1 MAAGADP
8 MPRACRRHDALSAR
22 LNDPDHFPP
31 PSEFARISKELS
43 DLQASAES
51 IREAVRAAEELEEAD
66 AVLRQAE
73 AGDSEAAEL
82 ESLAREER
90 SVLVARIA
98 AMEDEVMAHL
108 VPRDEMDSRGVIME
122 FRAGAGGEE
131 AGLFAAEVMAMYE
144 RFVQLQGWAA
154 EALTASLSEGGGLRE
169 GSMAVRGAGAFGWLK
184 WESGVHRV
192 QRVPATES
200 SGRIHTSTMTVAVL
214 PEAEEVDVEFGPG
227 DLHVETF
234 RASGAGGQVR
244 HCAPARAGP
253 VQQGGG
259 GVGGVGELLCRA
271 SRLRHRLPPPA
282 TAREHHGQRCARD
295 ARAHRHGGS
304 HPGRAVAAP
313 EQRKS
318 RSFAALAPV

>member
-1 MAAGADP
+1 MIRWPSDP
-8 MPRACRRHDALSAR
+8 LRRVCRRHDALTAR

-31 PSEFARISKELS
+31 PSEFARINKELS
-43 DLQASAES
+43 DLQASVET
-51 IREAVRAAEELEEAD
+51 IRAVVRAAVVLEEAD
-66 AVLRQAE
+66 EVLRQAD
-73 AGDSEAAEL
+73 AGDEEAAEL
-82 ESLAREER
+82 EAIAREER
-90 SVLVARIA
+90 SAVVAQIE
-98 AMEDEVMAHL
+98 AMEGEVMAYL

-154 EALTASLSEGGGLRE
+154 ETLTLALSENGGLRE

-214 PEAEEVDVEFGPG
+214 PEAEEVDVEFGPA
-227 DLHVETF
+227 DLQVETF

-244 HCAPARAGP
+244 TR
-253 VQQGGG
+253 
-259 GVGGVGELLCRA
+259 
-271 SRLRHRLPPPA
+271 
-282 TAREHHGQRCARD
+282 
-295 ARAHRHGGS
+295 
-304 HPGRAVAAP
+304 
-313 EQRKS
+313 
-318 RSFAALAPV
+318 